1 MPQIKHNPSQI
12 CQLSCSLRG
21 ARLTRS
27 LSRHVS
33 LTSSF
38 CLAAWTELRA
48 SLCEGQTY
56 CLCLAKWVVCNLAA
70 GGFIICMCGRVWV
83 QRAGLWPVTS
93 QGFSLYALSLSPNT
107 LHTFPH
113 IQRCVETKP
122 APPDG
127 LSRPPFQQ
135 AVSYIHYSICAGM
148 AIYCLSKD
156 GGVWGFIFP
165 CGIYR
170 GEIVPHR
177 KQAAVICPKHPSLRW
192 SWKSLGAKVVGPCD
206 WPSLFH
212 FCFCHH
218 IKTEL
223 RMCPRAVKLWAHTCG
238 LLSLKEHRRAQW
250 QWWSHTSSS
259 PLKS

>member
-1 MPQIKHNPSQI
+1 MKVRHTVCVWPNGWSVTSLLGGLLYV
-12 CQLSCSLRG
+12 CVAEYECSVQGCDLWPHRD
-21 ARLTRS
+21 S
-27 LSRHVS
+27 LYM
-33 LTSSF
+33 L
-38 CLAAWTELRA
+38 
-48 SLCEGQTY
+48 
-56 CLCLAKWVVCNLAA
+56 CLC
-70 GGFIICMCGRVWV
+70 
-83 QRAGLWPVTS
+83 
-93 QGFSLYALSLSPNT
+93 

-122 APPDG
+122 APPDR

-165 CGIYR
+165 CGTYR
-170 GEIVPHR
+170 GGIVPHR
-177 KQAAVICPKHPSLRW
+177 KPAAVICPKHPSLRW

-212 FCFCHH
+212 FCLCHH

-223 RMCPRAVKLWAHTCG
+223 RMCPRAVKLCTHVVYC
-238 LLSLKEHRRAQW
+238 L
-250 QWWSHTSSS
+250 
-259 PLKS
+259 